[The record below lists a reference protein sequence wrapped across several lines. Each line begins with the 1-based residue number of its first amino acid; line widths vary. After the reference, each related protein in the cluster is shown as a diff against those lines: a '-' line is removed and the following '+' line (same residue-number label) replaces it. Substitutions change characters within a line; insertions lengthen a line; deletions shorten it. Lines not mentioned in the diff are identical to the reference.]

1 VDNGEFVRST
11 VQRFYN
17 STVAGACQPDQDT
30 AQAILN
36 NAPNLEKCAA
46 VQLNVLADCI
56 QIVRVI
62 VGALVELFYYMGQL
76 MMTVFKLMGAGKGAQ
91 ENAITA
97 EMNALLKLMQNK
109 FRLVFEQVGDL
120 MYKVVFEGPMG
131 AWLMSMISAICN
143 FLEWLFSEVVYI
155 IMCWVQK
162 STVWFLKTIANPFVD
177 ILNGISIG
185 ALNYLYSDIAD
196 AIVSVETNIPCT
208 QKTLWSCNLN
218 FNNSDKRVTI
228 LPLPTRCWAGVEP
241 GVSSLACTAADT
253 CMTSDFG
260 KIICGVCPSP
270 ATSSMIRFG
279 CDTLTKLCTCNVFP
293 SDVSACSSHEE
304 CTMEG
309 GEVGCRYVDSYLQP
323 SYGSVPCAQCP
334 NPMCLITDGS
344 GVGKCSCLLR
354 PVPNQACSEP
364 GQPVSPN
371 AAQLCLAAVSGGGSA
386 GTTNAYTQNYRVLTN
401 VPCMLLNQAQSFC
414 MQVYTSATASTPL
427 VVGLALL
434 HTGRRR
440 LLAWD
445 ELINEGVVQ
454 LESNASAWNGYG
466 EPCRSLVFANV
477 SQLGIMDKYA
487 RGECWRWLDIG
498 MHLTTE
504 ANMSGVNPYFLVSW
518 HDMVSTMLDRGALVE
533 ILAKLPEVVHRLL
546 LHTEALQPAY
556 IMLTY
561 WTAVLPKNV
570 WTNQTMLND
579 AKQYLNNYT
588 ASTIYVENSA
598 PSMHVPTHDFNATNV
613 TEGPKLHMR
622 RLLSDEEA
630 IGIPSN
636 RNLLAVSASTVIS
649 ANPSSQTVYEW
660 SQGPYSWP
668 PNYIYWQGEKS
679 CAMVSTALS
688 VIRNGLDSTMKF
700 YQSPAPEPTPVSW
713 PSLPIRANLSISLPT
728 FPKNLDLSSLT
739 IKTIT
744 EAAEE
749 IMSNITDQMLDK
761 QQISSILIDAPYLKT
776 IKGLI
781 QCNFTRIQT
790 CEGRHPLFASALQA
804 LAVVVGMG
812 ILGRVLEIPYI
823 DALLVV
829 AFVPLFMYITYGY
842 SLTCAPLIPTCL
854 LHDLFDIID
863 YILPTKLEWPEELV
877 DFTGCHSAD
886 CMRSCVTDTTV
897 GFRAWQDH
905 MAWIMCEIDEGWSV
919 AQALTFPSEDP
930 FRLAILRKCTVQ
942 TDSMR
947 ASQRICFAV
956 TVVRSIPFILLILIA
971 MWLIPSAGII
981 GMAAAQSFVNLMFT
995 FILYVHSD
1003 G

>member
-1 VDNGEFVRST
+1 
-11 VQRFYN
+11 
-17 STVAGACQPDQDT
+17 
-30 AQAILN
+30 
-36 NAPNLEKCAA
+36 
-46 VQLNVLADCI
+46 
-56 QIVRVI
+56 VI
-62 VGALVELFYYMGQL
+62 VGALVELAYYMGQL
-76 MMTVFKLMGAGKGAQ
+76 MMTVFKLMGAGKGSQAD
-91 ENAITA
+91 AIGA
-97 EMNALLKLMQNK
+97 ELNALLKLMQNK
-109 FRLVFEQVGDL
+109 FRLVFEQVGEL

-131 AWLMSMISAICN
+131 AWLISMITAICN
-143 FLEWLFSEVVYI
+143 FLEWLFSEVLYI
-155 IMCWVQK
+155 VMCWVQK
-162 STVWFLKTIANPFVD
+162 SAVFFLKTIATPFVD
-177 ILNGISIG
+177 ILNGISVN
-185 ALNYLYSDIAD
+185 ALTYLYSDITD
-196 AIVSVETNIPCT
+196 AITSVETNMPCT

-218 FNNSDKRVTI
+218 FNTTDKRVTI

-253 CMTSDFG
+253 CMTNDFG
-260 KIICGVCPSP
+260 KVICGVCPSP
-270 ATSSMIRFG
+270 ATTSMIRFG

-323 SYGSVPCAQCP
+323 SYGSVPCAQCT

-386 GTTNAYTQNYRVLTN
+386 GTSNAYTQNYRVLTN

-414 MQVYTSATASTPL
+414 MQVYTSATTSTPL

-445 ELINEGVVQ
+445 ELIHEGVVQ
-454 LESNASAWNGYG
+454 LEPNASEWGGHG

-477 SQLGIMDKYA
+477 SQMGIMDKYA

-498 MHLTTE
+498 VHLTTE
-504 ANMSGVNPYFLVSW
+504 SNMTGVNPYFLVSW

-533 ILAKLPEVVHRLL
+533 ILAKLPDIVHRLL

-556 IMLTY
+556 IMFTY
-561 WTAVLPKNV
+561 WTSILPREV
-570 WTNQTMLND
+570 WANQTMLND

-588 ASTIYVENSA
+588 TIYTESSA
-598 PSMHVPTHDFNATNV
+598 PSMIPEANGTEAPRRHV
-613 TEGPKLHMR
+613 R

-630 IGIPSN
+630 IGIPSS
-636 RNLLAVSASTVIS
+636 RTLLAISANAVIS
-649 ANPSSQTVYEW
+649 SNPSSQTVYEW

-688 VIRNGLDSTMKF
+688 VVRNGLDSTIRF
-700 YQSPAPEPTPVSW
+700 YQSPTPEPTPVSW
-713 PSLPIRANLSISLPT
+713 PSLPIHANVTISLPG
-728 FPKNLDLSSLT
+728 FPKNLDLGSVT

-749 IMSNITDQMLDK
+749 IMSNITDQILDK
-761 QQISSILIDAPYLKT
+761 RQISSMLIDAPYLQT

-781 QCNFTRIQT
+781 RCNFTRIQT
-790 CEGRHPLFASALQA
+790 CEDRHPLFASAVQA
-804 LAVVVGMG
+804 LAVLVVMG
-812 ILGRVLEIPYI
+812 ILGRVLEIPYV

-854 LHDLFDIID
+854 LRDLFDIID
-863 YILPTKLEWPEELV
+863 YILPEKIEWPEELV
-877 DFTGCHSAD
+877 DFAGCKSAH

-905 MAWIMCEIDEGWSV
+905 LAWLMCEVDEGWSV
-919 AQALTFPSEDP
+919 DQALGFPSGDP

-947 ASQRICFAV
+947 GAQRICFAV
-956 TVVRSIPFILLILIA
+956 TIVRSIPFMLLILIA
-971 MWLIPSAGII
+971 VWLIPTAGAI
-981 GMAAAQSFVNLMFT
+981 GVAMAQAFVNLMFT